1 MELHSCINYLLT
13 TAQHNVFQLMSARLL
28 PYDITPGQYGI
39 LNCLWRKETMNPKDM
54 AQILGLETSTISGV
68 LDRMQKKGLIDR
80 VISPEDRRC
89 VQVILTQ
96 KGIALEKPVLD
107 AVAEVNQIVLSRF
120 PQADAETLID
130 CLRVISQTDF
140 Q

>member
-1 MELHSCINYLLT
+1 
-13 TAQHNVFQLMSARLL
+13 MSARLL

-39 LNCLWRKETMNPKDM
+39 LNCLWREETMNPKDM

-107 AVAEVNQIVLSRF
+107 VVAEVNQIVLSRF
-120 PQADAETLID
+120 PQADAETLTD